1 MSPVRTFGCHASG
14 MALEAGSGADSG
26 TPRAQQLNM
35 RHPPRHLN
43 LSHDVL
49 IWPFRGRAPV
59 CALFALLTFLRSQ
72 CAGTFLRAAENG
84 DIYCEYS
91 GIGRHVRF

>member
-1 MSPVRTFGCHASG
+1 MPTFRGHASE
-14 MALEAGSGADSG
+14 MALEAGSGAASG
-26 TPRAQQLNM
+26 TPKAQQVNM
-35 RHPPRHLN
+35 RYPPRHLE

-59 CALFALLTFLRSQ
+59 CALFALLTFLCSRYAS
-72 CAGTFLRAAENG
+72 TFLRVAENG
-84 DIYCEYS
+84 DIYCEYF